1 MKTIGNR
8 VRDLRK
14 AKGFAR
20 QSDLGK
26 VVGVDQSV
34 ISDIE
39 NGAGFK
45 ADVLMALCEHLDTTA
60 EYLMLGEDQTSKGE
74 AEILTLYRKTND
86 EGRTALL
93 VTACGLQAAY
103 PRMGNIPMAL
113 QKGGGTPVREV
124 VPTDTLVAKQ
134 PKQKQ
139 VEFSITGT
147 SKKKGAQGDKRTTAT
162 DTDTERQ
169 PPKRGKHPAPPAS
182 TSRARRN

>member
-26 VVGVDQSV
+26 LVGVDQSV

-60 EYLMLGEDQTSKGE
+60 EYLMLGEERESPGE
-74 AEILTLYRKTND
+74 AEILSLYRKTND
-86 EGRTALL
+86 EGRIAMI
-93 VTACGLQAAY
+93 VTARGLQAVY
-103 PRMGNIPMAL
+103 PRMGNIPMSL
-113 QKGGGTPVREV
+113 QKGGAMPMHEV
-124 VPTDTLVAKQ
+124 VRTDTLVAKQ
-134 PKQKQ
+134 RKPKQI
-139 VEFSITGT
+139 EYSISGT
-147 SKKKGAQGDKRTTAT
+147 SKKKGTQGDKRTTTA

-169 PPKRGKHPAPPAS
+169 PSKRGKHVAPPAS

>member
-60 EYLMLGEDQTSKGE
+60 EYLMLGEGQASQGE
-74 AEILTLYRKTND
+74 AEMLTLYRKTND
-86 EGRTALL
+86 EGRIAMI
-93 VTACGLQAAY
+93 VTARGLQAVY
-103 PRMGNIPMAL
+103 PRVEKISTPL
-113 QKGGGTPVREV
+113 QKMGEMPIRDVVR
-124 VPTDTLVAKQ
+124 TDTLVAKQ
-134 PKQKQ
+134 RIPKQ
-139 VEFSITGT
+139 VEYSISGT
-147 SKKKGAQGDKRTTAT
+147 SKKGTQQGDKRTTAA

-169 PPKRGKHPAPPAS
+169 LPKRGKHAAPPAS

>member
-20 QSDLGK
+20 QSDLGRL
-26 VVGVDQSV
+26 VGVDQSV

-60 EYLMLGEDQTSKGE
+60 EYLMLGEQQAGQGE

-86 EGRTALL
+86 EGRIAMI
-93 VTACGLQAAY
+93 VTARGLQAVY
-103 PRMGNIPMAL
+103 PRMGNLPISL
-113 QKGGGTPVREV
+113 QNTGGTPMREA

-139 VEFSITGT
+139 VEYSISGT
-147 SKKKGAQGDKRTTAT
+147 SKKKGTQGDKRTTTANSN
-162 DTDTERQ
+162 TERQ
-169 PPKRGKHPAPPAS
+169 PSKRGKHAAPPAS
-182 TSRARRN
+182 TGRAGRN

>member
-20 QSDLGK
+20 QSDLGRL
-26 VVGVDQSV
+26 VGVDQSV

-60 EYLMLGEDQTSKGE
+60 EYLMLGEQATGQGE

-86 EGRTALL
+86 EGRIAMI
-93 VTACGLQAAY
+93 VTARGLRAAY
-103 PRMGNIPMAL
+103 PRVENVSTSL
-113 QKGGGTPVREV
+113 QKMGEMPIRDVVR
-124 VPTDTLVAKQ
+124 TDTLVANKRKHLELDI
-134 PKQKQ
+134 P
-139 VEFSITGT
+139 GT
-147 SKKKGAQGDKRTTAT
+147 SEKKGSKSDQRST
-162 DTDTERQ
+162 DTKPK
-169 PPKRGKHPAPPAS
+169 PPQRGKHSAPPAS
-182 TSRARRN
+182 TRRTGRT

>member
-26 VVGVDQSV
+26 LVGVDQSV

-60 EYLMLGEDQTSKGE
+60 EYLMLGEDQAGAGE
-74 AEILTLYRKTND
+74 AEILSLFRKTND
-86 EGRTALL
+86 EGRIAMI
-93 VTACGLQAAY
+93 VTARGLQAVY
-103 PRMGNIPMAL
+103 PRAEKVSTPL
-113 QKGGGTPVREV
+113 QKMGEMPIRDVVR
-124 VPTDTLVAKQ
+124 TDTLVAKQ
-134 PKQKQ
+134 RKQKQ
-139 VEFSITGT
+139 VEYSISGT
-147 SKKKGAQGDKRTTAT
+147 SKQKGTQGDKRTTTA
-162 DTDTERQ
+162 DTNTERQ
-169 PPKRGKHPAPPAS
+169 PSKRGKHAASPAS
-182 TSRARRN
+182 TSRAGRN